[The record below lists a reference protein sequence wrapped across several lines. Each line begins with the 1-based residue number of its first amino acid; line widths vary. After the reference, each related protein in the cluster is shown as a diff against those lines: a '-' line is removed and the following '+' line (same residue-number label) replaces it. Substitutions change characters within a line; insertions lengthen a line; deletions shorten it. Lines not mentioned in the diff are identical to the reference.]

1 MMKIALWQAHSTPRD
16 IDDNI
21 QRLRE
26 TAKRAKAGGAQ
37 LLVTPEMFLTGYAI
51 EEGFVDL
58 AKSDPLALAARV
70 AGEVGIG
77 IVAGGPELVDGKVY
91 NSTVFADETGTEL
104 TRYRKVQLFGL
115 MDREYFEPSQEKS
128 TVVDFHG
135 VKVGMLICYDVE
147 FPERVREVAEAG
159 ADLIAV
165 PTAQMQPFTFV
176 SHHLIAV
183 RAFENHVHVAYA
195 NHHGSDDK
203 NIYVGLS
210 TVANPLG
217 KTIVMGPLDRE
228 DLLFADIDP
237 EIHGKATEANNYL
250 ADKVTR

>member
-70 AGEVGIG
+70 AGDVGIG
-77 IVAGGPELVDGKVY
+77 IVAGGPELIDGKVY

-104 TRYRKVQLFGL
+104 HPV
-115 MDREYFEPSQEKS
+115 PKS
-128 TVVDFHG
+128 AVVWLDGSRIF
-135 VKVGMLICYDVE
+135 
-147 FPERVREVAEAG
+147 RAQSREVNG
-159 ADLIAV
+159 C
-165 PTAQMQPFTFV
+165 
-176 SHHLIAV
+176 
-183 RAFENHVHVAYA
+183 
-195 NHHGSDDK
+195 
-203 NIYVGLS
+203 
-210 TVANPLG
+210 
-217 KTIVMGPLDRE
+217 
-228 DLLFADIDP
+228 
-237 EIHGKATEANNYL
+237 
-250 ADKVTR
+250 